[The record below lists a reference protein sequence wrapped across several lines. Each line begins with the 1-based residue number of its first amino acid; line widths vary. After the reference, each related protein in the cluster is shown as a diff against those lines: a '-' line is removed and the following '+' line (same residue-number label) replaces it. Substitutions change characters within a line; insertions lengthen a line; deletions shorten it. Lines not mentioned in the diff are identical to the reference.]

1 MKNMVTTEEALKELI
16 SMIPDEVL
24 SEAIGGMSARSR
36 DRLIK
41 LGLVAAV
48 AAAGYGGYRWYNSRN
63 AGEGQPPVT
72 PPTTGGSSE
81 SDTKKGLPT
90 LPKGCKT
97 TVDTMRKQNT
107 LRATGYPNA
116 RVYIDAGGREHIEY

>member
-41 LGLVAAV
+41 LGLVATVAAAT
-48 AAAGYGGYRWYNSRN
+48 AAAGYGGYRWYNSRKAKNN
-63 AGEGQPPVT
+63 AKNKDK
-72 PPTTGGSSE
+72 GSSPE
-81 SDTKKGLPT
+81 ALARLDRVVDAYEKQGIPVALA
-90 LPKGCKT
+90 T
-97 TVDTMRKQNT
+97 TTPGGGT
-107 LRATGYPNA
+107 
-116 RVYIDAGGREHIEY
+116 RVVFDDEEGE